1 MARPDTKEATKESRE
16 IPADSPAVP
25 PRAKAP
31 LNDVGAAVAEAE
43 ADMPVVFIP

>member
-1 MARPDTKEATKESRE
+1 MNESSE

-31 LNDVGAAVAEAE
+31 LNDVGSGVVEVG
-43 ADMPVVFIP
+43 ADMPVVAILSLK